1 MGAIKIS
8 KSLLSRS
15 NKITKQYDE
24 LIVEK
29 NLYTILGFKSGEDF
43 ENKTSKLFNND
54 EKQLKKLQDKLWHR
68 FEKKIKGDKGNNK
81 AAKNINNT
89 IKESKTTGSKLDSLL
104 EFKKQLQSFLKDQ
117 NDQGI
122 VLNAI
127 DPASAA
133 RVIEVSGIHPKERD
147 IKKLKKAQPLTSN
160 KQDFEDALGYIE
172 SQEKAIGI
180 TLEELREYKKHSIKI
195 FLLGYTD
202 PLKKKHPKSH
212 GKREDAITILSSNEL
227 KNFYDKS
234 TEEGV
239 LQPLAS
245 YKECKNLYDKMNR
258 AEKESR
264 SIIERKEQEEN
275 LKKTDKSI
283 VKTINDIKKYREA
296 ILNCKHFQNSYIKE
310 KEEHPFRSKSCQKMI
325 DIYQERIAGYQEQIR
340 QNLIQIREIFKSMP
354 QETRSLC
361 GVEEFEES
369 MDNMHEAKQVDENF
383 DSALS
388 NIQSKLDTQLE
399 RTENPSTELEEA
411 LHVKSRTEVNRL

>member
-8 KSLLSRS
+8 KFLFSRS

-24 LIVEK
+24 LTVEK

-43 ENKTSKLFNND
+43 EDKTSKLFNND

-127 DPASAA
+127 NPASAA
-133 RVIEVSGIHPKERD
+133 RVIEVSGIYPKERD

-180 TLEELREYKKHSIKI
+180 TLEELREYKKNSIKI
-195 FLLGYTD
+195 FLLDYTN

-212 GKREDAITILSSNEL
+212 GKREDAISILSSNEL

-234 TEEGV
+234 IEEGV
-239 LQPLAS
+239 LQPMAS
-245 YKECKNLYDKMNR
+245 YKECKNLYDRMNQM
-258 AEKESR
+258 ENESKGM
-264 SIIERKEQEEN
+264 IERKERKEN
-275 LKKTDKSI
+275 LKEIGKSI

-310 KEEHPFRSKSCQKMI
+310 KEEHPFRGKSCQKMV
-325 DIYQERIAGYQEQIR
+325 DIYQERIAGYQEKIC
-340 QNLIQIREIFKSMP
+340 QNLTQIREIFKGMP

-388 NIQSKLDTQLE
+388 NIQNKLDTQLE

-411 LHVKSRTEVNRL
+411 LHVKSRTEVTRL

>member
-8 KSLLSRS
+8 KSLFNRS

-24 LIVEK
+24 LTVEK
-29 NLYTILGFKSGEDF
+29 NLYTILGFKGREDF
-43 ENKTSKLFNND
+43 GNKISKLFNND
-54 EKQLKKLQDKLWHR
+54 ERQLKKLQDKLWHR

-212 GKREDAITILSSNEL
+212 GKREDAIAILSSNEL

-258 AEKESR
+258 AEKESK
-264 SIIERKEQEEN
+264 SIIERKEREEN

-283 VKTINDIKKYREA
+283 VKTINNIKKYREA

-340 QNLIQIREIFKSMP
+340 QNLTQIREIFKSMP

-388 NIQSKLDTQLE
+388 NIQSKLDTQPE

-411 LHVKSRTEVNRL
+411 LHVKSRTEVTRL